1 MDLFLHV
8 IKRYSLSTCSTPL
21 MKYWL
26 FDSSKIWAF
35 KPCIDRV
42 KNAGAF
48 SLGGCRESHVC
59 HSYADQGKQINRP
72 FQHRSGKREIRDT
85 PQARTLLHF

>member
-59 HSYADQGKQINRP
+59 HSCAGMGDLFVCPGQR
-72 FQHRSGKREIRDT
+72 RSGTREIRDT